1 MTAQQLWKEGRL
13 DEAVEAQI
21 AEVRTHPGDADRRYF
36 LFALLC
42 LAGELDRAAR
52 QLDALG
58 VGDPKLQGTAVVYRN
73 LLGSEADRRRVWAGE
88 AKPVLPPEAPGS
100 LAGRVDAI
108 ATLGAG
114 RAEDAAAL
122 LAKAAEAEAG
132 CAGACDGHAFTDV
145 TDTDELLGPNLE
157 VFAGGRFLL
166 VPFALLRSVSIAEP
180 KHLLDLVWIP
190 ASLAM
195 ADGTDADVHLPVL
208 YEGTHAATN
217 SPVRL
222 GRGTE
227 WYDAG
232 GPVRG
237 RGQKVL
243 AFGGDGDGDAERAL
257 LSIRA
262 LTFAGTGAA
271 ERG

>member
-1 MTAQQLWKEGRL
+1 MTAQELWKDGRL

-21 AEVRTHPGDADRRYF
+21 AEVRSHPGDADRRYF

-42 LAGELDRAAR
+42 LKGELDRAAR

-88 AKPVLPPEAPGS
+88 AKPVLPPDAPAA
-100 LAGRVDAI
+100 LADRVEAI

-114 RAEDAAAL
+114 RTDEAARL
-122 LAKAAEAEAG
+122 LERAMAAETD
-132 CAGACDGHAFTDV
+132 CAGACDGDAFPSL

-157 VFAGGRFLL
+157 VFAGGRFLV
-166 VPFALLRSVSIAEP
+166 VPFALLRSVTVSAP
-180 KHLLDLVWIP
+180 KHLLDLVWVP
-190 ASLAM
+190 ASLQM

-217 SPVRL
+217 GPVRL

-243 AFGGDGDGDAERAL
+243 GLGGDGDAERAL

-262 LTFAGTGAA
+262 LTFAGSGAD

>member
-1 MTAQQLWKEGRL
+1 MSAQQLWKDGRL

-21 AEVRTHPGDADRRYF
+21 AEVRSHPGDADRRYF

-42 LAGELDRAAR
+42 LQGELDRAAR

-73 LLGSEADRRRVWAGE
+73 LLESEAHRRAAWAGQ
-88 AKPVLPPEAPGS
+88 ARPVLPPGAPPS
-100 LAGRVDAI
+100 LAARADAM
-108 ATLGAG
+108 AALAAG
-114 RAEDAAAL
+114 RADEAAGRLASAGEDEADASGECNGKTFHAL
-122 LAKAAEAEAG
+122 A
-132 CAGACDGHAFTDV
+132 
-145 TDTDELLGPNLE
+145 DTDEVLGPSLE

-166 VPFALLRSVSIAEP
+166 LPFAQVRSVELEEP
-180 KHLLDLVWIP
+180 RHLLDLVWIP
-190 ASLAM
+190 ATLQM
-195 ADGTDADVHLPVL
+195 ADGMDAEVHLPVL

-232 GPVRG
+232 GAVRG

-243 AFGGDGDGDAERAL
+243 SLGNGDEERAFL
-257 LSIRA
+257 EIRA
-262 LTFAGTGAA
+262 LTFAAPGAP
-271 ERG
+271 EHG